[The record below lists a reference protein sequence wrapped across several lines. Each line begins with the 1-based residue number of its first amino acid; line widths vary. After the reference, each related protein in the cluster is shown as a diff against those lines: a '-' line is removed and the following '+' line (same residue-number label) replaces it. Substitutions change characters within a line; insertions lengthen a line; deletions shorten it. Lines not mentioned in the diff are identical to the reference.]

1 MQAEENSIFSVEPFS
16 AEVPA
21 EESLELTITA
31 YLDDALKFT
40 DKMNILIERGVNF
53 TVSLSAQGKGTT
65 IVCDPPLMPSINL
78 GTFFSRGHCHREVQL
93 TNKGRR
99 VQALSWVTDGFS
111 ATRVKKVEMDRRSRD
126 MADIKIKQ
134 LIHHR
139 PQPEVVPKKPMFHI
153 IPEKFVL
160 EPQESCVVFLKGHC
174 DR

>member
-1 MQAEENSIFSVEPFS
+1 MFSVEPYS

-21 EESLELTITA
+21 EQTLDLTITA

-53 TVSLSAQGKGTT
+53 TVFLSAQGKGTT

-78 GTFFSRGHCHREVQL
+78 GTFFSRGSCQREVKL

-111 ATRVKKVEMDRRSRD
+111 ATRVKKVEMERKSRD
-126 MADIKIKQ
+126 MADIKIRKQ
-134 LIHHR
+134 LHSKR
-139 PQPEVVPKKPMFHI
+139 QEVVPKMPLFRI
-153 IPEKFVL
+153 IPEKFIL
-160 EPQESCVVFLKGHC
+160 EPQESCVVMLKGHC
-174 DR
+174 DK